1 MFKIMICLFFV
12 TNINI
17 YAKPSKKI
25 IYKYKKYESFD
36 FEKMS
41 IDGTASSPGDL
52 SINPR
57 FNLKFKNNL
66 PEKPN
71 FTNELLDSMEL
82 LH

>member
-1 MFKIMICLFFV
+1 MFKIFIILVLVLCANVF
-12 TNINI
+12 
-17 YAKPSKKI
+17 AKPSKKI
-25 IYKYKKYESFD
+25 VYKYKKYESFD

-66 PEKPN
+66 PQKPN
-71 FTNELLDSMEL
+71 LSNELLDSMEL
-82 LH
+82 FH